1 MNNDTLTLGSL
12 FDGSGGFPLGGIL
25 AGIKPVFNS
34 EIEPFPIRVT
44 EKRLPEVKHYGDVN
58 KLNGADLPPVDI
70 ITFGSPCQDM
80 SIAGKRT
87 GLDGSRSGLFYQAIR
102 IIKEMR
108 CKSNGKYPRYAVWEN
123 VCGAFSSNKGED
135 FQAVLESFCSVK
147 GCEIDAARPA
157 KWHNAER
164 FWEMISQ
171 SHGGYLTLNTGE
183 FPRDENAS
191 ILSLILMGQ
200 VPEKYYLTA
209 KACQGILR
217 RASARGKQLPEV
229 LRKALERQA
238 LG

>member
-1 MNNDTLTLGSL
+1 MANIRDTQ
-12 FDGSGGFPLGGIL
+12 SGKMY
-25 AGIKPVFNS
+25 AGHSPPTKERISRQSSKASARSKAV
-34 EIEPFPIRVT
+34 
-44 EKRLPEVKHYGDVN
+44 KLMRLD
-58 KLNGADLPPVDI
+58 LRNGTTP
-70 ITFGSPCQDM
+70 
-80 SIAGKRT
+80 
-87 GLDGSRSGLFYQAIR
+87 
-102 IIKEMR
+102 
-108 CKSNGKYPRYAVWEN
+108 
-123 VCGAFSSNKGED
+123 
-135 FQAVLESFCSVK
+135 
-147 GCEIDAARPA
+147 
-157 KWHNAER
+157 ER